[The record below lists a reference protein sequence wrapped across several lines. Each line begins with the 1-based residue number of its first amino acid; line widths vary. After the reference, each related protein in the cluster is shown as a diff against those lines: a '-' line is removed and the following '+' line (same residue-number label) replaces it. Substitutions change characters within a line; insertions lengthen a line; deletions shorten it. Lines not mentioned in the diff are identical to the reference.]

1 MNRQRVSDLVE
12 KTWNESI
19 LPVLQDYIRIPAKSP
34 DFDADWAAN
43 GYMDQAVALA
53 RKWCEAQGVEGLQIE
68 THQLEGRTP
77 VLLLEL
83 PSRLPAD
90 APEARKDDVVL
101 LYGHL
106 DKQPEM
112 EGWDEGL
119 GPWEPVVRDDKLY
132 GRGGADDGYAVFAS
146 VTALRALQQAGG
158 QHARCVVLIECCEES
173 GSYDLPAYLDHFAD
187 RIGTPSLVV
196 CLDSG
201 AGNFEQLWC
210 TTSLRGTCSGDLEV
224 EVLTEG
230 VHSGDAG
237 GVVPSSFRIARQLLS
252 RIEDEETG
260 ELLPRELYAP
270 IPEDREE
277 QAQEAGEVIGD
288 VVWDRFP
295 RAGELEPFD
304 SDPAELILART
315 WLPTLEVIAA
325 EGIPGIGEGG
335 NVLRPKT
342 TLRLSLR
349 LPPPCD
355 PQAAFEALR
364 EEFETEPP
372 HNANVRFTPAM
383 SAEGWN
389 APPLAPW
396 LEKAAEQASQ
406 DWFGK
411 PCLYI
416 GEGGS
421 IPFMALLGAKFPGAQ
436 FFITGVLGP
445 NSNAHGPNEFL
456 HLGMVKKVTGA
467 VATLLDLHA
476 QREH

>member
-237 GVVPSSFRIARQLLS
+237 GVVPSSFRIARTAPLADRGRGDGRAAAARALRADPRGS
-252 RIEDEETG
+252 R
-260 ELLPRELYAP
+260 
-270 IPEDREE
+270 
-277 QAQEAGEVIGD
+277 
-288 VVWDRFP
+288 
-295 RAGELEPFD
+295 RAGP
-304 SDPAELILART
+304 R
-315 WLPTLEVIAA
+315 
-325 EGIPGIGEGG
+325 G
-335 NVLRPKT
+335 R
-342 TLRLSLR
+342 
-349 LPPPCD
+349 
-355 PQAAFEALR
+355 
-364 EEFETEPP
+364 
-372 HNANVRFTPAM
+372 
-383 SAEGWN
+383 
-389 APPLAPW
+389 
-396 LEKAAEQASQ
+396 
-406 DWFGK
+406 
-411 PCLYI
+411 
-416 GEGGS
+416 
-421 IPFMALLGAKFPGAQ
+421 
-436 FFITGVLGP
+436 
-445 NSNAHGPNEFL
+445 
-456 HLGMVKKVTGA
+456 
-467 VATLLDLHA
+467 
-476 QREH
+476 